1 VVGRTIREEELYV
14 RTVDSLGADDVDSL
28 RVTGFDDPEVVLV
41 HVLVGGVGPHL
52 QETLLGET
60 GVEERGYTSAMS
72 GFVVPGG
79 AGEEV
84 TVVLRSAESHETRML
99 HLLRDWVFFI
109 HAQYTSCHEDLEAW
123 VDGVAGLGGEDSE
136 TGAWVIDLGGAELK
150 HRLPMQS
157 SHLVVHPLDP
167 RLVGHGFCGGATWF
181 LLSLERGGSLGDVI
195 LERRGVI
202 CIGGCFVNVR
212 NICRNV

>member
-1 VVGRTIREEELYV
+1 MIRWAIREEELYV
-14 RTVDSLGADDVDSL
+14 RTVDSLGADDVDSF

-109 HAQYTSCHEDLEAW
+109 NA
-123 VDGVAGLGGEDSE
+123 
-136 TGAWVIDLGGAELK
+136 
-150 HRLPMQS
+150 
-157 SHLVVHPLDP
+157 
-167 RLVGHGFCGGATWF
+167 
-181 LLSLERGGSLGDVI
+181 
-195 LERRGVI
+195 
-202 CIGGCFVNVR
+202 
-212 NICRNV
+212 